1 MQSEAQLSSPWKSRI
16 FVIVFVAIL
25 ALIVA
30 GFLWIVQN
38 AKATLPQE
46 NEVITLEDAAQR
58 IGRGEVE
65 RILIQE
71 ERDVFLYLPG
81 QARPLYAQLA
91 LGKTFT
97 TTLETLGVSAE
108 RFPPLTVESD

>member
-25 ALIVA
+25 ALIIA
-30 GFLWIVQN
+30 GFIWIVQT

-46 NEVITLEDAAQR
+46 NEIISVENAAQR
-58 IGRGEVE
+58 IDDGAVE
-65 RILIQE
+65 RILLQG
-71 ERDVFLYLPG
+71 ERDVFLYLSG
-81 QARPLYAQLA
+81 QPRPLYAQLA

-97 TTLETLGVSAE
+97 GTIEALGVSAAQ
-108 RFPPLTVESD
+108 FPPLTVESD